1 MRVLLSFA
9 RCLAPMCFVL
19 MVGGESDTLAAGFT
33 PGSVVVSQYGDG
45 ITSGTVPITLREF
58 TTSGSATGWQVA
70 LPTVGSGANRPI
82 VGSISSTG
90 IGLLKQSADSRF
102 LSIIGSGTAAST
114 LTIARIDNSGAVD
127 STTGFSVASGGG
139 PTPRA
144 AITST
149 GTDFWWSASPG
160 NNDTAGIRYLTLGG
174 TTTGVALAQ
183 GTGASSTTPGGP
195 NQVPLNARS
204 IGIFGGQLYGSSN
217 VAVGGGASAYSFRGV
232 YNVGTGLP
240 TVANQLGSIIVGGGT
255 SNSGRI
261 DGAWDFFIADS
272 STIYVADD
280 DTTAPATGGLQKWL
294 FSSGSWSKVWTA
306 VPDGAT
312 GMRGLT
318 GVVTGSSVQLF
329 GITAMATGTAAN
341 DLVALSDT
349 LGGTLAPSF
358 TTLAT
363 ASTNYVFR
371 GVALAPVPEP
381 TTLTLSLAGGA
392 AVAAVVRFRRRRAGA

>member
-1 MRVLLSFA
+1 MIA
-9 RCLAPMCFVL
+9 RRLA
-19 MVGGESDTLAAGFT
+19 SLAWCGLAWCVIATMGSTVAWAQFT
-33 PGSVVVSQYGDG
+33 PGRIVVSQYGDG
-45 ITSGTVPITLREF
+45 TTSGTVPITLREF

-90 IGLLKQSADSRF
+90 IGLLNQSADSRF

-114 LTIARIDNSGAVD
+114 LTIARIDNAGAVD
-127 STTGFSVASGGG
+127 STTGFSIASGGG

-149 GTDFWWSASPG
+149 GTDFWWSASTG

-183 GTGASSTTPGGP
+183 GTGASATTPGGP

-204 IGIFGGQLYGSSN
+204 IGIFGGQLYGSSS

-232 YNVGTGLP
+232 YNVGSGLP
-240 TVANQLGSIIVGGGT
+240 TIANQLGSIIVGGGT

-261 DGAWDFFIADS
+261 DSAWDFFIADS

-280 DTTAPATGGLQKWL
+280 DSASPATGGLQKWL
-294 FSSGSWSKVWTA
+294 LSSGSWSKVWTA

-318 GVVTGSSVQLF
+318 GLVTGSSVQLF
-329 GITAMATGTAAN
+329 GITAMSTGSAAN
-341 DLVALSDT
+341 SLVSLSDT
-349 LGGTLAPSF
+349 LGDTIAPSF

-363 ASTNYVFR
+363 ADANYVFR
-371 GVALAPVPEP
+371 GVAIAPVPEP
-381 TTLTLSLAGGA
+381 ATVGIGFSGLAA
-392 AVAAVVRFRRRRAGA
+392 LAVARRIRRRQAA